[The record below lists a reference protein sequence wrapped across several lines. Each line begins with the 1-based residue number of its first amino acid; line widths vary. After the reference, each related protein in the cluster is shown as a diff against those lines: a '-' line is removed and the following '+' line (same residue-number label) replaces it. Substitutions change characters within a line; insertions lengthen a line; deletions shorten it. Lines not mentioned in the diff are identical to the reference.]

1 MDKFSKM
8 LVGISV
14 IFTSIYFVLI
24 AILALVYGENYFNDT
39 YIVLIEG
46 TLCAVCSSQDKFHCK
61 NLRYTCYGIFIF
73 DGSTRLDNIID
84 FIPLGIW
91 YFIPILILVA
101 SMLTSIVLSIRHFI
115 KVRRIKKQKKN
126 YGSEK

>member
-8 LVGISV
+8 LVRISV

-24 AILALVYGENYFNDT
+24 AILAMVYGENYFNDT

-46 TLCAVCSSQDKFHCK
+46 TLCAVCSSQGKFHCK

-84 FIPLGIW
+84 FIPFGIW

-126 YGSEK
+126 YEEL

>member
-1 MDKFSKM
+1 MDKLSKM
-8 LVGISV
+8 LVRISV

-24 AILALVYGENYFNDT
+24 AILALLYGENYFNDT
-39 YIVLIEG
+39 YIVL
-46 TLCAVCSSQDKFHCK
+46 SK

-115 KVRRIKKQKKN
+115 KVRRIKKQKKS
-126 YGSEK
+126 YGNEE

>member
-1 MDKFSKM
+1 MDKLSKI

-46 TLCAVCSSQDKFHCK
+46 TLCAVCSSQGKFHCK

-91 YFIPILILVA
+91 YFIPLLILVA
-101 SMLTSIVLSIRHFI
+101 SMFTSIILSINHFR
-115 KVRRIKKQKKN
+115 KVRKLKKKKKE
-126 YGSEK
+126 YEQTV